1 MIYTLASLSKIIQE
15 VLATNLPGK
24 LQREWLE
31 MALYTFRQSAPFSFN
46 SSHIPSFPNGTHLVY
61 SLQSAEM
68 VFEQPYFREIVGI
81 LDVFIA
87 KPYIGLLAILTF
99 RVLLQTKNGL
109 LKEKKN
115 FSDREKVS
123 NKFLGG

>member
-1 MIYTLASLSKIIQE
+1 
-15 VLATNLPGK
+15 
-24 LQREWLE
+24 
-31 MALYTFRQSAPFSFN
+31 
-46 SSHIPSFPNGTHLVY
+46 
-61 SLQSAEM
+61 M
-68 VFEQPYFREIVGI
+68 VFEQPYFREIVDI
-81 LDVFIA
+81 LNVFVA